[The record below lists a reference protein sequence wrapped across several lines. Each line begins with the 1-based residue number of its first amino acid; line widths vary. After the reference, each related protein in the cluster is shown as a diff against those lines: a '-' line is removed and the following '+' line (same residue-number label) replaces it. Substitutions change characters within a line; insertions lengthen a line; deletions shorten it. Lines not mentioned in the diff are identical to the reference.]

1 MKLFAVF
8 LLLASA
14 AVSQSVPPVP
24 DAAKKDVYA
33 QEPYVVE
40 LQRTVYRFEND
51 GTGRKETSARIRV
64 QSESGV
70 ELLGQLVFG
79 YNSANES
86 MQIPYVRVLKSD
98 GTVVTAS
105 ASAVQDLTAPVARE
119 APVYT
124 DYHQKHVTVP
134 GLRPGEVLEYQV
146 VTAITTALA
155 PGEFWME
162 HHFFDAGIIL
172 DDQLEVN
179 IPRDRAVKLKTLP
192 GHEPTI
198 TEEGGRRIY
207 RWVSSHKQREDDD
220 TDKKK
225 KRKAQPE
232 PPDVQMTTFA
242 SWESLGRWYAG
253 LERDRRQPSAA
264 VRARAEELVKGHN
277 TDMEKL
283 QAIYDYVA
291 KDFRYVSL
299 SFGLGRYQPHS
310 ADEVLSNQYGDCKD
324 KHTLLE
330 GLLEAIGIH
339 ASSALM
345 NSKRKIDPDLP
356 SPSQFDHVIS
366 VVPIGK
372 EMVWLDTTTE
382 IAPFRL
388 ITYNLRKKKA
398 LVIPP
403 TGAAQ
408 LVETPAEATVANVQV
423 IETEGKVSD
432 LGKLTA
438 HVRLAFSGDSELPL
452 RLGFRQVPNARWKDL
467 AQVVAQLEGL
477 RGDVSNLKADDPS
490 DNRGPLHLEFDIAQ
504 SNFLDWSKRQSQL
517 DLPLARL
524 RLPDLSDAD
533 ENSAEPIEIGAPGS
547 ITVRLKIELPSTF
560 TARAPLPFQMK
571 RDYAEYRAAYDL
583 KGNTFTTER
592 AMILRAREIPA
603 ARLRDYAAFRRAIVA
618 DEAQQL
624 ALDNTQQGSP
634 KPPENVKAQ
643 ELYEAGLS
651 ALQAQNYRGAAD
663 LLQRVVELEPRHK
676 SAWND
681 LGNAYLAQRRTDEAI
696 KAYNQQIE
704 INPFDEFAFNNLG
717 RAWWDKRDYAKAAE
731 SFQKQIDVYPL
742 DKFAHRNL
750 GAMYLEEHK
759 NREALPELEKAASLN
774 PQDAQAFVSLGQAQ
788 LELGDDAK
796 ALAAFDRAVKIA
808 PAPGIWNNIAY
819 QLSLRNTHLDLAQ
832 QYAESAVASTAAAL
846 RNLTADTMQL
856 EQQALVIGL
865 AAQWDTLGWVYFQR
879 GNLDKA
885 EQFIAAAWLLGQHG
899 EVGDHLAQIFEKRGE
914 KEKTI
919 AMYAQ
924 ALAAYKPLPETRQ
937 RLAALLAPSG
947 DKQAGASSDDK
958 TLDKPVAKP
967 VAGKVAGKS
976 AIQNPMIDGKIDALV
991 EKARH
996 ELEALRTVG
1005 LGPLVKESAQADFYL
1020 IVGPGPK
1027 VEDARFISGS
1037 DKLKPFTDALRAA
1050 KVKFSFPDSTPT
1062 RLLRRGTLS
1071 CAPAADCKFVLLP
1084 ADDLSG
1090 AQ

>member
-1 MKLFAVF
+1 MKLIAVF

-14 AVSQSVPPVP
+14 AVSQTVPPSASAGKN
-24 DAAKKDVYA
+24 DDYS
-33 QEPYVVE
+33 QEPYVIE
-40 LQRTVYRFEND
+40 SQRTVYRFEND
-51 GTGRKETSARIRV
+51 GTGRKEASARIRV
-64 QSESGV
+64 QSEAGV
-70 ELLGQLVFG
+70 ELLGQLIFG

-105 ASAVQDLTAPVARE
+105 ASAIQDLTAPVARE

-146 VTAITTALA
+146 VTTISTALA

-162 HHFFDAGIIL
+162 HHFFDAGIVL

-179 IPRDRAVKLKTLP
+179 IPRDRAVKLKTRA
-192 GHEPTI
+192 GREPTI
-198 TEEGGRRIY
+198 IDLGDRRIY
-207 RWVSSHKQREDDD
+207 RWASSHTQREDED
-220 TDKKK
+220 TDKTKK
-225 KRKAQPE
+225 KRKVPPE

-242 SWESLGRWYAG
+242 SWESLGAWYAS

-264 VRARAEELVKGHN
+264 VRARAEELVKGR
-277 TDMEKL
+277 TTEMDKL

-291 KDFRYVSL
+291 KNFRYVSL
-299 SFGLGRYQPHS
+299 SFGVGRYQPHS

-330 GLLEAIGIH
+330 GLLEAVGIR
-339 ASSALM
+339 ASSVLI
-345 NSKRKIDPDLP
+345 NSKRALDPDIP
-356 SPSQFDHVIS
+356 SPSQFDHMIS
-366 VVPIGK
+366 LVPVGK

-403 TGAAQ
+403 DGPAK
-408 LVETPAEATVANVQV
+408 LVETPADAIVANSQV
-423 IETEGKVSD
+423 VDTEGKVSD

-452 RLGFRQVPNARWKDL
+452 RIGFRQVPSARWKDL

-477 RGDVSNLKADDPS
+477 RGDISNLRADDPS
-490 DNRGPLHLEFDIAQ
+490 DNRGPFHLEFDIAQ
-504 SNFLDWSKRQSQL
+504 PNFLDWSKRQSQL
-517 DLPLARL
+517 DLPLAHM

-533 ENSAEPIEIGAPGS
+533 EHSSTPIEIGAPGS

-560 TARAPLPFQMK
+560 TARAPLPFEMK
-571 RDYAEYRAAYDL
+571 RDYGEYRAAYDL
-583 KGNTFTTER
+583 QGNTFSAER

-618 DEAQQL
+618 DEGQQL
-624 ALDNTQQGSP
+624 ALDNTQPGTP
-634 KPPENVKAQ
+634 KPPANVKVQ

-651 ALQAQNYRGAAD
+651 ALQAQNYRGAAE
-663 LLQRVVELEPRHK
+663 LLERVVELEPQHK
-676 SAWND
+676 TAWND

-696 KAYNQQIE
+696 QAFNKQVE

-731 SFQKQIDVYPL
+731 SFNIQIDVNPL

-750 GAMYLEEHK
+750 GIMYLEEHK
-759 NREALPELEKAASLN
+759 NREALPELEKATSLN
-774 PQDAQAFVSLGQAQ
+774 PQDAQAFVSLGQAR
-788 LELGDDAK
+788 LELGDDDK

-819 QLSLRNTHLDLAQ
+819 QLSLKKVHLDLAQ

-846 RNLTADTMQL
+846 RNLTADSMQL
-856 EQQALVIGL
+856 EQQALVIEL

-885 EQFIAAAWLLGQHG
+885 EQYIGAAWLLGQHG
-899 EVGDHLAQIFEKRGE
+899 EVGDHLAQIYEKRGE
-914 KEKTI
+914 REKSI
-919 AMYAQ
+919 ATYAQ
-924 ALAAYKPLPETRQ
+924 ALAAYKPLPETRP
-937 RLAALLAPSG
+937 RLAALLGHA
-947 DKQAGASSDDK
+947 ASSSSK
-958 TLDKPVAKP
+958 TVDKPVKNA
-967 VAGKVAGKS
+967 AATKVAGKGS
-976 AIQNPMIDGKIDALV
+976 PQKPILDLKIDALV
-991 EKARH
+991 EKGRR
-996 ELEALRTVG
+996 ELEAMRTVG

-1020 IVGPGPK
+1020 VVGPGPK
-1027 VEDARFISGS
+1027 VEDVRFISGS
-1037 DKLKPFTDALRAA
+1037 DQLKPFTDALRAA
-1050 KVKFSFPDSTPT
+1050 QFKITFPDSTPT

-1071 CAPAADCKFVLLP
+1071 CAPATDCKLMLVP

-1090 AQ
+1090 TQ